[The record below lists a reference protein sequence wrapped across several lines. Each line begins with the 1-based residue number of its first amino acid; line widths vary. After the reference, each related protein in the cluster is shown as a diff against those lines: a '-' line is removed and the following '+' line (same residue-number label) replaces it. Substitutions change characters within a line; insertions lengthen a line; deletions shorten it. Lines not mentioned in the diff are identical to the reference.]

1 MKRQKNKSGSML
13 ALVALG
19 VLAVG
24 GIVPFLVENSE
35 TNQKLTNS
43 IDETNKQIWTLQSAV
58 RNASQNNTNNN
69 LGLKDITTREV
80 NRPVLDFYY
89 GDKEKGFKSEAQVTC
104 VNAYLNKNQVFVGNI
119 HDKDGYD
126 LSSIKY
132 SEVKPGTTVINNTT
146 YVWDKYGKL
155 YELENNKLVQKTVP
169 GKVWQL
175 VSDGVNPVVLTDD
188 FKAVNLKDNKEYG
201 NNYYQFAA
209 RSDAFQAAINKDN
222 TFSAVGN
229 KNATANLP
237 AALNAQDIAVSPN
250 HGLALFNNG
259 SNWEVWGWGNNE
271 NKQLICT
278 AKDSENNDKQE
289 TYSEL
294 VKISD
299 IFRQCKASGNVS
311 AIVDI
316 DPFKDRELSENHDS
330 IFIYFQDYYGAT
342 QNSNGQWEF
351 PNYINPDTGKPYVHD
366 TNKKSGKGNTVC
378 DCPFCKDVGDSY
390 IGKPSDQLPIPMTLF
405 EEDDRE
411 MHHLEVM
418 VDPTSTSF
426 PLSTS
431 TTFRCLLTNDAT
443 GKNYTFE
450 GGKINPNEKFDLI
463 EKIKIVQWDK
473 SQFIDPDTGKN
484 YLFPA
489 GKYSVKFYATAKNGK
504 KYQPLD
510 ADNLFWGWK
519 NRDSSNP
526 NQSMGGKITEDNVYG
541 GVFRLNHKIYNLNG
555 GNASYG
561 YNVDF
566 YAIAAGKNFSLAVVS
581 PQGWTSESDKP
592 EFSVIGWGSNEYGQ
606 LGNNKIS
613 TTTDKCEEM
622 LIASLSAAIVKDYR
636 DMQAG
641 NNHALFLTKSGKV
654 YSWGGSNDNASVY
667 NVHQVSFKN
676 NPKIVYI
683 SAGNGFSSALD
694 EDGNLY
700 SWSVIQGQTGSVVNP
715 ISGINTSLFSTK

>member
-1 MKRQKNKSGSML
+1 MKIMKRQKNKSGSML

-69 LGLKDITTREV
+69 LGLKDVTTREV
-80 NRPVLDFYY
+80 NKPVLDFYY

-259 SNWEVWGWGNNE
+259 SNWEVWGWGNNSNNQLVCTSTDAN
-271 NKQLICT
+271 NKET
-278 AKDSENNDKQE
+278 EDNYQE
-289 TYSEL
+289 LT
-294 VKISD
+294 KISD
-299 IFRQCKASGNVS
+299 IFRKCKASGNTGAV
-311 AIVDI
+311 IDI
-316 DPFKDRELSENHDS
+316 SPFKDIELSDNKNS
-330 IFIYFQDYYGAT
+330 IIQYFTEHYKDIKTHNMSSNDYY
-342 QNSNGQWEF
+342 NKGQ
-351 PNYINPDTGKPYVHD
+351 
-366 TNKKSGKGNTVC
+366 GNVTC
-378 DCPFCKDVGDSY
+378 DCDFCKDVCDIHTGGNNLHFPFTVTELDTEIS
-390 IGKPSDQLPIPMTLF
+390 
-405 EEDDRE
+405 
-411 MHHLEVM
+411 HLELL
-418 VDPTSTSF
+418 VDISSNNFGNPVKCEIYDQNNNLVHSISGGLLDTSESF
-426 PLSTS
+426 EKYNKIGVIKWKDN
-431 TTFRCLLTNDAT
+431 LL
-443 GKNYTFE
+443 KNSNGEYYSLP
-450 GGKINPNEKFDLI
+450 GAGQYYMKFKVDSKELQPGDLFYG
-463 EKIKIVQWDK
+463 W
-473 SQFIDPDTGKN
+473 IDPEKRG
-484 YLFPA
+484 
-489 GKYSVKFYATAKNGK
+489 NGNGIIK
-504 KYQPLD
+504 TS
-510 ADNLFWGWK
+510 A
-519 NRDSSNP
+519 
-526 NQSMGGKITEDNVYG
+526 YG
-541 GVFRLNHKIYNLNG
+541 GIFRMNHNLYNLNG
-555 GNASYG
+555 GTATYG
-561 YNVDF
+561 YDVNF
-566 YAIAAGKNFSLAVVS
+566 YAIAAGNNFSLAIVS
-581 PQGWTSESDKP
+581 PKGWVKDGDKP
-592 EFSVIGWGSNEYGQ
+592 GDKYPEYSVIGWGNNTYGQ
-606 LGNNKIS
+606 IGSSKGINDDDS
-613 TTTDKCEEM
+613 QEEM
-622 LIASLSAAIVKDYR
+622 TLIENAYLSSDVVKDYR

-654 YSWGGSNDNASVY
+654 YSWGGSKDSSTIY
-667 NVHQVSFKN
+667 TVHKVNFKN
-676 NPKIVYI
+676 DPKIVYI
-683 SAGNGFSSALD
+683 SAGNERSSALD
-694 EDGNLY
+694 EEGNLY
-700 SWSVIQGQTGSVVNP
+700 TWSVTEGQSSNTINPVSGVNQ
-715 ISGINTSLFSTK
+715 SLFSTKSTKTTK

>member
-1 MKRQKNKSGSML
+1 MKIMKRQKNKSGSML

-69 LGLKDITTREV
+69 LGLKDVTTREV
-80 NRPVLDFYY
+80 NKPVLNFYY

-259 SNWEVWGWGNNE
+259 SNWEVWGWGSNSNNQLVCTSTDAN
-271 NKQLICT
+271 NKE
-278 AKDSENNDKQE
+278 AEDNYQE
-289 TYSEL
+289 LT
-294 VKISD
+294 KISD
-299 IFRQCKASGNVS
+299 IFRKCKASGNTGAV
-311 AIVDI
+311 IDI
-316 DPFKDRELSENHDS
+316 SPFKDIELSDNKNS
-330 IFIYFQDYYGAT
+330 IIQYFTEHYKDIKTHNMSSNSYY
-342 QNSNGQWEF
+342 NKGQ
-351 PNYINPDTGKPYVHD
+351 
-366 TNKKSGKGNTVC
+366 GNVTC
-378 DCPFCKDVGDSY
+378 DCDFCKDVCDVHTGSNNLHVPFTVTELDTEISHLELLVDISSNNGGSKNYFGDSKNRY
-390 IGKPSDQLPIPMTLF
+390 SQVKCEIYDQNNNLVHSISGGLLDTSESFEKYNKIGVIKWKDNLLKNSNGEYYSLPGAGQYYMKFKVGSKDDELQPCDLF
-405 EEDDRE
+405 YGWI
-411 MHHLEVM
+411 
-418 VDPTSTSF
+418 DPEKRKNGNGNINTST
-426 PLSTS
+426 
-431 TTFRCLLTNDAT
+431 A
-443 GKNYTFE
+443 
-450 GGKINPNEKFDLI
+450 
-463 EKIKIVQWDK
+463 
-473 SQFIDPDTGKN
+473 
-484 YLFPA
+484 
-489 GKYSVKFYATAKNGK
+489 
-504 KYQPLD
+504 
-510 ADNLFWGWK
+510 
-519 NRDSSNP
+519 
-526 NQSMGGKITEDNVYG
+526 YG
-541 GVFRLNHKIYNLNG
+541 GIFRMNHNLYNLNG
-555 GNASYG
+555 GTATYG
-561 YNVDF
+561 YDVNF
-566 YAIAAGKNFSLAVVS
+566 YAIAAGNDFSLAVVS
-581 PQGWTSESDKP
+581 PKETQP
-592 EFSVIGWGSNEYGQ
+592 NIANYSVIGWGRNNYGQ
-606 LGNNKIS
+606 IGSGKV
-613 TTTDKCEEM
+613 TDKNEEM
-622 LIASLSAAIVKDYR
+622 TLIASSTLPSATVENYR